1 MIAVLTINIPLHHS
15 FHNKLG
21 IHSNLRYIII
31 WFRSNINNRLIFR
44 LINLIFTNKEGLT
57 YTEAMKDDSV
67 DLIKEAAKG
76 LEVTTRVLVE
86 GVDPVEDMQKIL
98 QHLPYLLHPIP
109 YPPLPNHHFTGVPS
123 IHNAGGV
130 GGGSRLRT
138 LPYLDLAPIPGRSP
152 SKSTCSN
159 RNIKT
164 SLLHPNP
171 VNYVK

>member
-57 YTEAMKDDSV
+57 YTEVMKDDSV
-67 DLIKEAAKG
+67 DLIKEAGKG

-109 YPPLPNHHFTGVPS
+109 YLPLLITTLQGYHLYTMQ
-123 IHNAGGV
+123 
-130 GGGSRLRT
+130 GGGGQGWEPYPTWISHPFQVGLLRSLRVVIEILRLHSFILT
-138 LPYLDLAPIPGRSP
+138 H
-152 SKSTCSN
+152 STM
-159 RNIKT
+159 
-164 SLLHPNP
+164 
-171 VNYVK
+171 